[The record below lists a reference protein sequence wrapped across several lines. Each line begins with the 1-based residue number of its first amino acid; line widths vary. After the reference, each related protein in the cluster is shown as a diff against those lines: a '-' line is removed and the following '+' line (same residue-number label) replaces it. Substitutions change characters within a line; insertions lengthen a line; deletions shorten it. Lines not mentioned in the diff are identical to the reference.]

1 MRGRDGKGKGK
12 EREENW
18 YPHFLD
24 ESYAPALSSIVNSSL
39 AMWSTERCYV
49 SLDEKNETCDILVP
63 NELKNA
69 EHLTAQLLQ

>member
-24 ESYAPALSSIVNSSL
+24 ESYASDHGNKGRPFKNS
-39 AMWSTERCYV
+39 
-49 SLDEKNETCDILVP
+49 NE
-63 NELKNA
+63 A
-69 EHLTAQLLQ
+69 